1 MTASHQARR
10 QLLSALHLPLLTA
23 GLFSV
28 FINLMLMA
36 PILFMLQVFDRVL
49 HSRSETTLYMLS
61 AIVLM
66 ALLTMAVV
74 DVARSRLLQVAAAR
88 VDGLLARPLLQ
99 RLVMSSRH
107 PAGGP
112 AAGDMR
118 DVAVLRGFLS
128 GSQIVALFDAPWLL
142 LFISVIFLFHPA
154 LGVLA
159 LGGAILMVV
168 LAWLSEV
175 ASRRDHES
183 AQAGV
188 RQGVAWIDQG
198 LQRAEVL
205 NSMGMVPSFVRYWGD
220 INEQVLGHL
229 MRSGRRMGQVQA
241 ATRMLRQG
249 IQVCMMGLGVWLVI
263 HESITPGV
271 MIASTILLGR
281 AMAPVESLIGNWQA
295 LVAIRSAWQRL
306 LPHGPSEG
314 QDVATLRM
322 PPLQGHV
329 QMERVGLAG
338 VRADRPILKNI
349 RLDLPA
355 GQSLALLGPS
365 GSGKSS
371 LGRLMAGVWLAD
383 TGVVRLDGADIRH
396 WDPVDRGALTGYL
409 PQDVGLFPGTVAEN
423 IGRWSERDDEAVLEA
438 ARDARA
444 LEIILRLPDGFQT
457 RIGEGGIRLSAGQVQ
472 RIGLARALYGRPSLV
487 VLDEP
492 NANLDAEGE
501 QALLQV
507 LAHLRGR
514 GCSVVLITHK
524 PSLVA
529 GLDHIAVMRD
539 GVLETVGPREE
550 LMRRLTGQPVIPTA
564 GERTP

>member
-1 MTASHQARR
+1 
-10 QLLSALHLPLLTA
+10 
-23 GLFSV
+23 
-28 FINLMLMA
+28 
-36 PILFMLQVFDRVL
+36 
-49 HSRSETTLYMLS
+49 
-61 AIVLM
+61 
-66 ALLTMAVV
+66 
-74 DVARSRLLQVAAAR
+74 
-88 VDGLLARPLLQ
+88 
-99 RLVMSSRH
+99 
-107 PAGGP
+107 
-112 AAGDMR
+112 
-118 DVAVLRGFLS
+118 
-128 GSQIVALFDAPWLL
+128 
-142 LFISVIFLFHPA
+142 
-154 LGVLA
+154 
-159 LGGAILMVV
+159 
-168 LAWLSEV
+168 
-175 ASRRDHES
+175 
-183 AQAGV
+183 
-188 RQGVAWIDQG
+188 
-198 LQRAEVL
+198 
-205 NSMGMVPSFVRYWGD
+205 
-220 INEQVLGHL
+220 
-229 MRSGRRMGQVQA
+229 
-241 ATRMLRQG
+241 
-249 IQVCMMGLGVWLVI
+249 
-263 HESITPGV
+263 

>member
-1 MTASHQARR
+1 MTATHQARR
-10 QLLSALHLPLLTA
+10 QLLSALQLPLATA

-49 HSRSETTLYMLS
+49 HSRSEATLLMLS
-61 AIVLM
+61 VIVLV
-66 ALLTMAVV
+66 ALLAMAVV
-74 DVARSRLLQVAAAR
+74 DVARSQLLQVAAAR

-99 RLVMSSRH
+99 RLVMASRH
-107 PAGGP
+107 PAGGT

-118 DVAVLRGFLS
+118 DVAVIRGFLS

-142 LFISVIFLFHPA
+142 LFIGVIFLFHPA
-154 LGVLA
+154 LGALA
-159 LGGAILMVV
+159 LAGAILMVL
-168 LAWLSEV
+168 LAWMSEV
-175 ASRRDHES
+175 SSRRDLES

-205 NSMGMVPSFVRYWGD
+205 NSMGMVPSFVRHWGS
-220 INEQVLGHL
+220 INDLVLGHL
-229 MRSGRRMGQVQA
+229 MRSGRRMGQVQS

-263 HESITPGV
+263 HEKITPGV

-295 LVAIRSAWQRL
+295 LVAARSAWRHL
-306 LPHGPSEG
+306 LPHWPVMQ
-314 QDVATLRM
+314 QDAVTLRM

-329 QMERVGLAG
+329 QMEQVGLAG

-409 PQDVGLFPGTVAEN
+409 PQDVALFPGTIAEN
-423 IGRWSERDDEAVLEA
+423 IARWSERNDEAVLEA
-438 ARDARA
+438 ARDAQA

-457 RIGEGGIRLSAGQVQ
+457 RVGEGGIRLSAGQAQ
-472 RIGLARALYGRPSLV
+472 RIGLARALFGRPSLV

-514 GCSVVLITHK
+514 GCTVVLITHK
-524 PSLVA
+524 PSLVT
-529 GLDHIAVMRD
+529 GMDHIAVMRD
-539 GVLETVGPREE
+539 GVLETVGPRDE
-550 LMRRLTGQPVIPTA
+550 LMRRLTGQPVVATA

>member
-1 MTASHQARR
+1 MIETHQARR
-10 QLLSALHLPLLTA
+10 EWRSALQLPLVTA

-49 HSRSETTLYMLS
+49 HSRSEATLLML
-61 AIVLM
+61 ATIVLV
-66 ALLTMAVV
+66 ALLAMAVV
-74 DVARSRLLQVAAAR
+74 DMARSQLLQVAAAR
-88 VDGLLARPLLQ
+88 VDRLLAEPLL
-99 RLVMSSRH
+99 RHLVMKERH
-107 PAGGP
+107 PSGP
-112 AAGDMR
+112 RAIGSLR

-142 LFISVIFLFHPA
+142 LFIGVIFLFHPA

-159 LGGAILMVV
+159 FAGALLMVM
-168 LAWLSEV
+168 LAWMGEV
-175 ASRRDHES
+175 ASRRDLES
-183 AQAGV
+183 AQAGI
-188 RQGVAWIDQG
+188 RQGTAWIDQG
-198 LQRAEVL
+198 LHRAEVL
-205 NSMGMVPSFVRYWGD
+205 NSMGMTPSFVRQWGA
-220 INEQVLGHL
+220 INDQVLGHL
-229 MRSGRRMGQVQA
+229 MRSGRQMGQVQA
-241 ATRMLRQG
+241 ATRLLRQG

-263 HESITPGV
+263 HEKITPGV
-271 MIASTILLGR
+271 MIAATILLGR

-295 LVAIRSAWQRL
+295 LVAARSAWRQLLSQWPAMQQRVEMMQL
-306 LPHGPSEG
+306 
-314 QDVATLRM
+314 
-322 PPLQGHV
+322 PPLRGHV
-329 QMERVGLAG
+329 QMEQVGLAG
-338 VRADRPILKNI
+338 VRADRPILRNI

-383 TGVVRLDGADIRH
+383 TGVVRLDGADIRQ
-396 WDPVDRGALTGYL
+396 WDPVDRGVSTGYL
-409 PQDVGLFPGTVAEN
+409 PQDVALFPGTIAEN
-423 IGRWSERDDEAVLEA
+423 IGRWSERDDEAVLAA

-444 LEIILRLPDGFQT
+444 LEMILRLPDGFQT
-457 RIGEGGIRLSAGQVQ
+457 RIGEGGIRLSAGQAQ

-507 LAHLRGR
+507 LTHLRGR
-514 GCSVVLITHK
+514 GCTVVLITHK

-529 GLDHIAVMRD
+529 GMDHIAIMRD
-539 GVLETVGPREE
+539 GVLESVGPREE
-550 LMRRLTGQPVIPTA
+550 LMRRLTGQPVVPTA
-564 GERTP
+564 GEHTP